1 MPVLEVRNLK
11 KYFPI
16 RRSIKEFL
24 TAKPPRFVR
33 AVDDIS
39 FSIEKREIFALVGE
53 SGCGKTTTAKLV
65 MRLLE
70 PTSGNIL
77 FNGNDITK
85 IDEKEYRRKVQ
96 MVFQDPYASMNPRF
110 RVYDVLEEPLLIAGV
125 EDRKEREER
134 IMKALEAGKSISS
147 IGVRAQISTP
157 TFRGTETEGG
167 IR

>member
-11 KYFPI
+11 KYFPV

-85 IDEKEYRRKVQ
+85 IDEKDTEG
-96 MVFQDPYASMNPRF
+96 RF
-110 RVYDVLEEPLLIAGV
+110 RWSF
-125 EDRKEREER
+125 R
-134 IMKALEAGKSISS
+134 IHMH
-147 IGVRAQISTP
+147 R
-157 TFRGTETEGG
+157 
-167 IR
+167 